1 MKKSFAF
8 GVAALVV
15 GALQIASAADVSGK
29 ITLKG
34 TPPAEKEIEPLT
46 KDPTCGK
53 LHKEPVKTRFY
64 LTGADNGLAN
74 TFVYIKSGLPEGK
87 KYEAKGEAML
97 DQVGCI
103 YEPYVSGV
111 MVDQKIKIKNSDP
124 VLHNVHATPTANTEF
139 NFAQPV
145 QGQVNEKSFSKPE
158 VMVRFKC
165 DVHPWMFAYVGVLD
179 HPYFAVTDKDGK
191 FTIPNLPAGKYTL
204 EAKHMKAGVV
214 TKEITVGDKNE
225 PVNLE
230 LSVPQ
235 Q

>member
-1 MKKSFAF
+1 MKKSFVF
-8 GVAALVV
+8 GAVAVMA
-15 GALQIASAADVSGK
+15 GALQIVSAADIAGK

-46 KDPTCGK
+46 KDPNCGK

-64 LTGADNGLAN
+64 IVGADNGLAN

-87 KYEAKGEAML
+87 KYEPKGAAML

-103 YEPYVSGV
+103 YEPYVSGA
-111 MVDQKIKIKNSDP
+111 MVDQKIKIKNSDS
-124 VLHNVHATPTANTEF
+124 VLHNVHATSSSNGEF
-139 NFAQPV
+139 NFAQLG
-145 QGQVNEKSFSKPE
+145 GQENEKSFSKPE
-158 VMVRFKC
+158 VMVKFKC

-179 HPYFAVTDKDGK
+179 HPFFAVTDKDGK
-191 FTIPNLPAGKYTL
+191 FTIPNLPPGKYTL
-204 EAKHMKAGVV
+204 EAKHMKAGVIS
-214 TKEITVGDKNE
+214 KEITVGDKNE
-225 PVNLE
+225 PINLE